1 MRLKNVHV
9 TNFRCIE
16 DSEPFKIDQVTC
28 LVGKNE
34 SGKTALLHALYRL
47 KPHVPVGVLDPVA
60 DYPRRVWADFK
71 SRHPGG
77 KAVAVSTTWSL
88 SDEDRDQLRPLLG
101 GIAENLKDLVC
112 TRAYE
117 AKSVEW
123 TLAFSEKEAIAAVLK
138 AASVKSTWG
147 ASTTLDEV
155 RGGIATLGDAATPD
169 AKKLAARLAKIPAG
183 TTLTAAV
190 GARLTDLMP
199 TFVYFSNYDRLPGQV
214 ALSDLQQREANNQLD
229 AADRT
234 FIAFI
239 EQTSTTVKELATV
252 AQFEPINAKCE
263 AVSNKISA
271 ELRKFWKQNRR
282 LKVRFSRMAA
292 EPKDPPPYNAGN
304 IFRIRIENQLHEVTV
319 PFDDRS
325 AGFVWF
331 FSFLVVFSQV
341 TQRFGDNVV
350 LLLDEPGTSLHGKAQ
365 GDLLGFIRDRLRER
379 HQVIYTTH
387 SPFMVPPDDLLSV
400 RLVEDVVIEKEGE
413 DPIVKG
419 TKVGSDV
426 LKVSRDTLFPL
437 QGALGF
443 EITQTLFVGANTLL
457 VEGPSDLL
465 YLQVFSQELRDRGR
479 TPLDARWTIC
489 PVGGLDKVMAF
500 MSLFGAHQV
509 RIAALVDVALGQKKK
524 VSELE
529 KHAIDVLR
537 SGHVLSVAQYAG
549 QPEAD
554 IEDVLGGL
562 AYVELANAT
571 YGATMG
577 APAANTRVVK
587 HVEDQMRLL
596 PNLPEFN
603 HYGPAEYLLLNRK
616 ALLPKLPNIDD
627 ALSRFEKLFT
637 DMNALLVKP

>member
-1 MRLKNVHV
+1 MQLKHVHV

-16 DSEPFKIDQVTC
+16 DSEPFKIGEVTC

-60 DYPRRVWADFK
+60 DYPRRFWADFK
-71 SRHPGG
+71 SRHPDG
-77 KAVAVSTTWSL
+77 KAVAVSTTWGL
-88 SDEDRDQLRPLLG
+88 SDDDRAELRPLLG
-101 GIAENLKDLVC
+101 GVADSLKDLVC

-117 AKSVEW
+117 AKSVHW
-123 TLAFSEKEAIAAVLK
+123 VLPFSEKDAIASVLK
-138 AASVKSTWG
+138 AAGVKPTWG
-147 ASTTLDEV
+147 ASDTLDAV
-155 RGGIATLGDAATPD
+155 RAGIATLGDGTPAA
-169 AKKLAARLAKIPAG
+169 AKKLVADLAKVPAN
-183 TTLTAAV
+183 TTLSAAV
-190 GARLTDLMP
+190 SARLTELMP

-214 ALSDLQQREANNQLD
+214 ALTDLQQREASNQLD
-229 AADRT
+229 AAQRT
-234 FIAFI
+234 FVAFI
-239 EQTSTTVKELATV
+239 EQASTTVKELATV
-252 AQFEPINAKCE
+252 TQFEPINAKCE

-271 ELRKFWKQNRR
+271 ELRKYWKQNRR
-282 LKVRFSRMAA
+282 LKVRFSRTAA
-292 EPKDPPPYNAGN
+292 EPNDPPPFNAGN
-304 IFRIRIENQLHEVTV
+304 VFRIRIENQLHEVTV

-341 TQRFGDNVV
+341 KQRFGDNVI

-365 GDLLGFIRDRLRER
+365 GDLLAFIRDRLRER

-465 YLQVFSQELRDRGR
+465 FLQAFSEELRERGR
-479 TPLDARWTIC
+479 THLDARWTIC

-524 VSELE
+524 LSELE
-529 KHAIDVLR
+529 KHAIEVLR

-554 IEDVLGGL
+554 IEDVLGAA
-562 AYVELANAT
+562 AYVEIVNAT
-571 YGATMG
+571 YGATIG
-577 APAANTRVVK
+577 APAAGSRVVK
-587 HVEDQMRLL
+587 YVEDQMRLL
-596 PNLPEFN
+596 PALPEFN
-603 HYGPAEYLLLNRK
+603 HYGPAEHLLLNRK
-616 ALLPKLPNIDD
+616 TLVAKLSNIED
-627 ALSRFEKLFT
+627 ALARFEKLFT
-637 DMNALLVKP
+637 DLNALLAKP